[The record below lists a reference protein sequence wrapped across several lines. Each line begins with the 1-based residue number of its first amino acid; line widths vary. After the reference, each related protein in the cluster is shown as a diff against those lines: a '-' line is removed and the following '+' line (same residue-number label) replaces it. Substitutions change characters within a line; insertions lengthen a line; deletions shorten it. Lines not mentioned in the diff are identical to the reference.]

1 MKKNGLLYRM
11 KKNYVGY
18 VMIAPLFV
26 GLLVFAYYPP
36 IYGFI
41 LSLFEKEGQSGVN
54 FVGFGNY
61 IRLFQDEI
69 FLNSIPTMFKIAIP
83 QLLISVIVPLVCAE
97 LVFAVSSERL
107 QGTYRMLLLLP
118 MIAPGVVG
126 TLIWKAIYDPTNGVM
141 TNIVRFFGIISTDTN
156 IDWLGDSAYVIF
168 SIIFMGF
175 PWIGGTNV
183 LIYLAGLNA
192 LSGEIIESTRLDG
205 ASAFRRILSIDLPLL
220 LGQIRYFLVFGL
232 IGAFQDYSVQILLT
246 GGGPGYDT
254 YVPGYYMYHQAF
266 MFNNKYYASA
276 IGFFLFVVI
285 MIITLIVN
293 KFTNKDLSEV

>member
-1 MKKNGLLYRM
+1 MKKNGLLYKM

-18 VMIAPLFV
+18 VMIAPLFI

-36 IYGFI
+36 VYGLI
-41 LSLFEKEGQSGVN
+41 LSLFEKSGQQVI
-54 FVGFGNY
+54 FCGFDNY
-61 IRLFQDEI
+61 VRLFKDEI
-69 FLNSIPTMFKIAIP
+69 FLNSIPTMFKITLPKLI
-83 QLLISVIVPLVCAE
+83 ISVVVPLICAE
-97 LVFAVSSERL
+97 LVFAIASEKK
-107 QGTYRMLLLLP
+107 QGVYRMLLLIP

-126 TLIWKAIYDPTNGVM
+126 TLIWKAIYDPANGVM
-141 TNIVRFFGIISTDTN
+141 TNIVRAFGIISSDTN
-156 IDWLGDSAYVIF
+156 INWLGDSKYVIF

-183 LIYLAGLNA
+183 LIYLAGLNS
-192 LSGEIIESTRLDG
+192 LSGEIIESTKLDG
-205 ASAFRRILSIDLPLL
+205 ASTFRRIISIDLPLL

-232 IGAFQDYSVQILLT
+232 IGSLQDYSVQVLLT

-285 MIITLIVN
+285 LIITLLVN

>member
-18 VMIAPLFV
+18 VMIAPLFI
-26 GLLVFAYYPP
+26 GLLIFAYYPP
-36 IYGFI
+36 IYGLL
-41 LSLFEKEGQSGVN
+41 LSLFEEKNGSAF
-54 FVGFGNY
+54 FVGLGNY
-61 IRLFQDEI
+61 IKLFQDEI
-69 FLNSIPTMFKIAIP
+69 FLNSIPTMLRIAIP
-83 QLLISVIVPLVCAE
+83 KLLISVIVPLICAE
-97 LVFAVSSERL
+97 LVFAVSSEKA
-107 QGTYRMLLLLP
+107 QGAYRMLLLLP

-126 TLIWKAIYDPTNGVM
+126 TLIWKAIYDPSNGVM
-141 TNIVRFFGIISTDTN
+141 TAIARALGFISSEVN
-156 IDWLGDSAYVIF
+156 IDWLGDSSYVFF

-183 LIYLAGLNA
+183 LIYLAGLNSM
-192 LSGEIIESTRLDG
+192 SGEIIESTRLDG
-205 ASAFRRILSIDLPLL
+205 ASTFRRIISIDLPLL

-232 IGAFQDYSVQILLT
+232 IDAFQDYSVQILLT

-293 KFTNKDLSEV
+293 KFTNKDLSEA

>member
-26 GLLVFAYYPP
+26 GLLIFAYYPP

-41 LSLFEKEGQSGVN
+41 LSLFEKGQTGAN

-83 QLLISVIVPLVCAE
+83 QLLISVIVPLICAE
-97 LVFAVSSERL
+97 LVFAVASERL
-107 QGTYRMLLLLP
+107 QGAYRMLLLLP

-126 TLIWKAIYDPTNGVM
+126 TLIWKAIYDPANGVM
-141 TNIVRFFGIISTDTN
+141 TNIVRFLGIISADTN

-205 ASAFRRILSIDLPLL
+205 ASTFRRIISIDLPLL

-266 MFNNKYYASA
+266 MFYNKYYASA